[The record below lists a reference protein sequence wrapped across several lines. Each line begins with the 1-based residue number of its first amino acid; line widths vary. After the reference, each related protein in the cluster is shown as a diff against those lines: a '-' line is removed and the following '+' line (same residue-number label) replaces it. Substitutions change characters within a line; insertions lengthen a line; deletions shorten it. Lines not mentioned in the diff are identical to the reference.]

1 MIRLEVG
8 LEAITRPRPVTS
20 KECQLQQEEE
30 SETEYSIP
38 KEFPRFVP
46 GFFCNI
52 EGCTACESIKKIQLD
67 KFIIKSVSVFVVSQV
82 RSRKIK

>member
-52 EGCTACESIKKIQLD
+52 EGCTACESIKKYN
-67 KFIIKSVSVFVVSQV
+67 
-82 RSRKIK
+82 